1 MNYSRML
8 GFIAFI
14 GLCSFILYILKIL
27 LKYWYLGFYVV
38 FVSFREPK
46 KVDCFFVKCP
56 EKNFF
61 ERFLEK
67 KLVIE
72 V

>member
-1 MNYSRML
+1 
-8 GFIAFI
+8 
-14 GLCSFILYILKIL
+14 LYILKIL